1 MLEAMRQEAQSSGAG
16 GAHGGGGDGGGAAGG
31 VAVEVAEAAEVA
43 VGGAAEAAA
52 AEADAVGLETC
63 AASSVGIGQ
72 GWDARRVHRDGRG
85 SQRGDE
91 CAHLWI
97 RRPKVV
103 GLAFVQRAHTVRAK
117 SCCARSQ
124 RRMTCGTVAQPSIER
139 HTWEVGDWHTRTALA
154 DESSFM
160 PMRPPTPRPLHLR
173 ILSNREASTSNS
185 NRLPKQSIR
194 PAG

>member
-1 MLEAMRQEAQSSGAG
+1 MDGTQNEMLEAMRQEAQSSGAG

-52 AEADAVGLETC
+52 AEAEAVRLETC

-72 GWDARRVHRDGRG
+72 GWDARRVRRDGRG

-103 GLAFVQRAHTVRAK
+103 GLAFVQLA
-117 SCCARSQ
+117 
-124 RRMTCGTVAQPSIER
+124 
-139 HTWEVGDWHTRTALA
+139 RTA
-154 DESSFM
+154 
-160 PMRPPTPRPLHLR
+160 
-173 ILSNREASTSNS
+173 
-185 NRLPKQSIR
+185 
-194 PAG
+194 